1 MTSLATS
8 ASPIAVWFG
17 AVYLTQKFASPAL
30 LENDGAANLTW
41 FFFIALFVCIFL
53 AGRLSR

>member
-1 MTSLATS
+1 MIRLATS

-30 LENDGAANLTW
+30 LEGSGAVNLTCL
-41 FFFIALFVCIFL
+41 FGIAALVCIYL